1 MLKQFISRSHEKNAK
16 RAFRD
21 FIRPKIELSRIIHS
35 PHGQSD
41 RKMRRSR
48 RVRARAATGGDRPRR
63 QAPLCDGLQRKPHW
77 TRESR

>member
-35 PHGQSD
+35 RTLNRLQDEAISVPHL
-41 RKMRRSR
+41 SR
-48 RVRARAATGGDRPRR
+48 R
-63 QAPLCDGLQRKPHW
+63 
-77 TRESR
+77 

>member
-35 PHGQSD
+35 RTLNRLQNEAILVPHL
-41 RKMRRSR
+41 SR
-48 RVRARAATGGDRPRR
+48 RQP
-63 QAPLCDGLQRKPHW
+63 PLCDGLQRKPHW